1 MTIRHAILNGKLE
14 PAATLRVSPLSEGF
28 QFGYGVFT
36 TLRLI
41 GGRPALLTEH
51 HRRLSE
57 QAGALGLGPISAPD
71 TLRARCL
78 ELARAEGMTDGAVR
92 VTLFRDIEGVGELIQ
107 VRARPYG
114 AEEYRR
120 GLALKRTTAEGGA
133 ALAGLKT
140 TAYLRYLLAKR
151 AATAAGFDEALLVD
165 GSGRVLEGATS
176 NVFCVRNGLLVTP
189 PVADGLLPGIVRGA
203 ILGGRCGVTAEERSL
218 VWEELVGADE
228 VFVTNSLMGVMP
240 VRGLDAQSL
249 AAVPGPVTER
259 VARAFDELERSS
271 LE

>member
-1 MTIRHAILNGKLE
+1 MTTRHAMLNGKLE
-14 PAATLRVSPLSEGF
+14 PTGTLRVSPLSEGF

-41 GGRPALLTEH
+41 GGRPAMLADH
-51 HRRLSE
+51 HHRLSE
-57 QAGALGLGPISAPD
+57 QAGALDLGPISALG
-71 TLRARCL
+71 TLWARCL
-78 ELARAEGMTDGAVR
+78 ELAQAEGMTDGAAR
-92 VTLFRDIEGVGELIQ
+92 VTLFRDVDGVGELIQ
-107 VRARPYG
+107 LRPRPYG
-114 AEEYRR
+114 PDEFRR
-120 GLALKRTTAEGGA
+120 GFALKRTPAESGA

-140 TAYLRYLLAKR
+140 IAYLRYLLAKR

-176 NVFCVRNGLLVTP
+176 NIFCVRNGLLVTP
-189 PVADGLLPGIVRGA
+189 PAADGLLPGIVRGA

-218 VWEELVGADE
+218 VWEELIGADE

-240 VRGLDAQSL
+240 VRGLDGQSL
-249 AAVPGPVTER
+249 AAVPGPVTRR
-259 VARAFDELERSS
+259 VARAFGELERAS